1 MNVQLSIQEI
11 LKDERTARG
20 LTLAQVAEETGVS
33 VSALS
38 NYENTE
44 LNATNFSPFALAR
57 LAEFYGLSMDYLFGL
72 SDSKKYPNDSL
83 QKLHLNDD
91 AIELLREGKFNH
103 RLLCE
108 LLCHPA
114 FALLMADLEIY
125 VDGMVAA
132 QIRQHN
138 SLMETMRKM
147 IIETYH
153 PEEDSTLRA
162 LEAVQISEEDYC
174 VHKLHE
180 DIGQIARDLKEAHRG
195 DPTSASETP
204 VIQELKE
211 QIEYMANLEG
221 SQTEAAL
228 IYICKTL
235 GVNYSKLS
243 DEDKYCLIRI
253 ANSSNLK
260 NRIPK
265 RGKSSPKKKS

>member
-44 LNATNFSPFALAR
+44 LDATNFSPFSLSR
-57 LAEFYGLSMDYLFGL
+57 LAKFYGLSMDYLFGL
-72 SDSKKYPNDSL
+72 SDSKKYPNENL
-83 QKLHLNDD
+83 QDLHLNDE
-91 AIELLREGKFNH
+91 AIDLLREGKFNH

-132 QIRQHN
+132 QIQN
-138 SLMETMRKM
+138 LNALMETMRKT

-153 PEEDSTLRA
+153 PEEDNTLRA

-180 DIGQIARDLKEAHRG
+180 DIGQIARDLKEAHGG
-195 DPTSASETP
+195 DPTSASEAP
-204 VIQELKE
+204 VVQELKE

-253 ANSSNLK
+253 AGTSNLK